1 MQPKRPRLRYLLFG
15 LVGLGWHVAM
25 FVIDPSFTSRT
36 LTLAMHLPLW
46 LFILIGAILSYRF
59 ELAQYRA
66 HQAASPS
73 EDESAP

>member
-1 MQPKRPRLRYLLFG
+1 MLVA

-46 LFILIGAILSYRF
+46 LVMLIIAIVNYRLD
-59 ELAQYRA
+59 LAQYRA
-66 HQAASPS
+66 HQAASSS

>member
-1 MQPKRPRLRYLLFG
+1 LLVA
-15 LVGLGWHVAM
+15 LVGLGLHVAM
-25 FVIDPSFTSRT
+25 AVIDPSFTNRT

-46 LFILIGAILSYRF
+46 LFILIGAIGIYRF

-73 EDESAP
+73 EDEPAP